1 MLSWLKLLTL
11 GIRIIVNVISYKV
24 SDRTTCLP
32 LISPKIWCLLGE
44 CLDARLGVQA
54 AVCLGLNVIKRFSC
68 QNSPTK
74 NSSRIQSQETRI
86 FSERKKCNQIWWP
99 AGILPPS
106 PSPCALCRPSL
117 LSLSSGT
124 HVGTSPS
131 IGYTVD
137 WVCWTI
143 IEKEGLANERTDLEK
158 LNQSRAAKGRNR
170 SSLLDCINELKRLD
184 HLAAQ
189 WLYNN
194 TTVETGFEPNWDKLL
209 KINAVNF
216 I

>member
-24 SDRTTCLP
+24 SDRATCLP

-99 AGILPPS
+99 AGILHPLPFPLCTVS
-106 PSPCALCRPSL
+106 AIFVKFEQWNPC
-117 LSLSSGT
+117 
-124 HVGTSPS
+124 
-131 IGYTVD
+131 
-137 WVCWTI
+137 W
-143 IEKEGLANERTDLEK
+143 
-158 LNQSRAAKGRNR
+158 NQPQHRLHSWLG
-170 SSLLDCINELKRLD
+170 LLDYNREGRIGQWEDRFGEIKLITCCER
-184 HLAAQ
+184 AQ
-189 WLYNN
+189 SFVSFW
-194 TTVETGFEPNWDKLL
+194 TASMNW
-209 KINAVNF
+209 NG
-216 I
+216 